1 MLNEGIIALRNLT
14 YDYLGIPNL
23 QNEVNLYTFQA
34 PQEESN
40 NVQTELYSKKP
51 IIEKKQEIK
60 HMREMTFNN
69 PQEIEFT

>member
-14 YDYLGIPNL
+14 FDYLGIPNL

-51 IIEKKQEIK
+51 IIEKK
-60 HMREMTFNN
+60 
-69 PQEIEFT
+69 